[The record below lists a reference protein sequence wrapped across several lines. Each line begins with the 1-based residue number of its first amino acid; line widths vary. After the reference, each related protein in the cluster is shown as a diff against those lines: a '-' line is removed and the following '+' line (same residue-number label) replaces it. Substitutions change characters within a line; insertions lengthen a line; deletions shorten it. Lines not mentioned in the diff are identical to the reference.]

1 MELEFFDCRAY
12 YGYDTG
18 QDEFR
23 PIHTV
28 QALQQE
34 MARAG
39 VTRAVVSRV
48 EQAKGSML
56 AANDLLANDIRRT
69 DNLYGTWAIV
79 PAHTHE
85 LPEPDEMPAAMK
97 ANRIIGWRLYP
108 ARGRFLMKPFAL
120 RAWLE
125 VAVARRVPIF
135 VNTADG
141 ATLEQAA
148 DLLEAFPTLT
158 MVLTY
163 ANEWPS
169 DRHLR
174 PFVAA
179 FPNVSLDLTYMMTD
193 GGVESFVEEYGAS
206 RLLYGSGFP
215 HFYFGGHQLMVKQA
229 QIADE
234 DKVAIAGGNLDRI
247 LREVAL

>member
-1 MELEFFDCRAY
+1 MELEFFDCNTY
-12 YGYDTG
+12 YGYDTA
-18 QDEFR
+18 QDAFR

-28 QALQQE
+28 QALRQE

-39 VTRAVVSRV
+39 VRRAVVSRV

-56 AANDLLANDIRRT
+56 AANDLLADDIKGT
-69 DNLYGTWAIV
+69 DDLHGTWAIV
-79 PAHTHE
+79 PTHTHE
-85 LPEPDEMPAAMK
+85 LPAPADMPAAMK
-97 ANRIIGWRLYP
+97 ANRILGWRLYP
-108 ARGRFLMKPFAL
+108 ARARFLVKPFAL
-120 RAWLE
+120 RDWLE
-125 VAVARRVPIF
+125 VAVLRRIPVF
-135 VNTADG
+135 VSTADG
-141 ATLEQAA
+141 TTLEQAA

-169 DRHLR
+169 DRQLR

-179 FPNVSLDLTYMMTD
+179 FPNVYLDLTYLMTD

-215 HFYFGGHQLMVKQA
+215 HFYFGGHQLMLRHA
-229 QIADE
+229 QIADQ
-234 DKVAIAGGNLDRI
+234 DKVAIAGGNLARI
-247 LREVAL
+247 LQEVAL